1 MRQIYFMCFF
11 KYVQK
16 KLIGGASTMDFID
29 TLKQFS
35 ARAGKHAPQV
45 KNEEATKT
53 SLVMPFFQA
62 VFGYDIFNP
71 DEFVPEFTADVGIK
85 KGEKVDYAIVLGGNP
100 VILIEAKWCGESL
113 DKHDSQ
119 LFRYFGTTK
128 AKFGIL
134 TNGLVY
140 KFYTDLDEQNKMD
153 LTPFLELDI
162 LNIKD
167 SLVPELKR
175 FCKTNFDASEIF
187 GRASELKYSNEI
199 RAYFTEQLKE
209 PSDEFVRFM
218 ISCTYEGRATSA
230 VVEKFR
236 PIVKTSLN
244 SLISEMMSDRI
255 TTALKKDSATE
266 EPVNETS
273 AAPQADEEAQQVQ
286 SEPSQDEI
294 LAYKIIKAILVEQMD
309 VNQITYKK
317 TVHYFAVLYGDASSK
332 RSSNWICRINV
343 GLNKS
348 YIAFPTEGKDDKSA
362 ITSVNDL
369 YAFKDNI
376 IASAKRFV

>member
-1 MRQIYFMCFF
+1 
-11 KYVQK
+11 
-16 KLIGGASTMDFID
+16 MDFID
-29 TLKQFS
+29 TLRQYS
-35 ARAGKHAPQV
+35 VRAGRHVAQI

-53 SLVMPFFQA
+53 SLVMPFFQS

-85 KGEKVDYAIVLGGNP
+85 KGEKVDYAIVLSGKP
-100 VILIEAKWCGESL
+100 VILIEAKWCGEPL

-119 LFRYFGTTK
+119 LFRYFGTTN

-134 TNGLVY
+134 TNGIVY

-167 SLVPELKR
+167 SIIPELKR
-175 FCKTNFDASEIF
+175 FCKTNFDADEIF
-187 GRASELKYSNEI
+187 SRASELKYSNEI

-218 ISCTYEGRATSA
+218 ISCTYEGRATVA
-230 VVEKFR
+230 IVEKFR

-255 TTALKKDSATE
+255 TTALKNDSAVEDNTNEVSVISPEGEETQILQNEPTE
-266 EPVNETS
+266 
-273 AAPQADEEAQQVQ
+273 DEF
-286 SEPSQDEI
+286 
-294 LAYKIIKAILVEQMD
+294 LAYKIIKAILIEQMSISE
-309 VNQITYKK
+309 ITYKK
-317 TVHYFAVLYGDASSK
+317 TINYFAIVYNGMPSK
-332 RSSNWICRINV
+332 WICRLRL
-343 GLNKS
+343 GGNKA
-348 YIAFPTEGKDDKSA
+348 YIALPDSDGKEDRKA
-362 ITSVNDL
+362 ITATNDI
-369 YAFKDNI
+369 YSFKDSI
-376 IASAKRFV
+376 ISSAQRFVQV